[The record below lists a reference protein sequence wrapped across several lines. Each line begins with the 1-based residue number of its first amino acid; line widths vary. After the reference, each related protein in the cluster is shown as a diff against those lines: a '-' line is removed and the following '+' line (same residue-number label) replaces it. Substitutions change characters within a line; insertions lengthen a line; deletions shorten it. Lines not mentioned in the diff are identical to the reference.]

1 MRLLDILHI
10 ERLKREER
18 LNRRRL
24 TPAGSFT
31 HISKRRVSV
40 ARLSL
45 WRSIEKQR
53 HRSCKRPDRRR
64 SAVLH
69 QAQVCA
75 AVLFFFSFCVTMKMF
90 PRQDERHRVIQL
102 MLFIRTNTARRLS
115 ASLIVSL
122 PLRFLRSGA
131 ENLRWSQTENNK
143 GIPFFHS
150 DEIAR
155 QRPTNKTV
163 MRKNNPMCR

>member
-1 MRLLDILHI
+1 
-10 ERLKREER
+10 
-18 LNRRRL
+18 
-24 TPAGSFT
+24 
-31 HISKRRVSV
+31 
-40 ARLSL
+40 
-45 WRSIEKQR
+45 
-53 HRSCKRPDRRR
+53 
-64 SAVLH
+64 
-69 QAQVCA
+69 
-75 AVLFFFSFCVTMKMF
+75 MKMF

-163 MRKNNPMCR
+163 MRKNNPMCRDNGGEGEWEGLLVACFRLLCEVSEKFESSSPPWLQTVFRPECHNVCFH